1 MNELS
6 SNSNS
11 KKKIDYE
18 LQDTLSEAHSLGS
31 ELSEKGRELTAAGQY
46 IMDWV
51 DITKEAIPLI
61 DTNQGLML
69 ANDSWK
75 NTNSYVCQTMNHL
88 NLIDINAVSS
98 TSTGSALTTILNIP
112 DVLNSKVEASAHSE
126 SAECIFKHIEEQT
139 TKSHEKDALVSLIQS
154 LQLDSLQKGKR
165 SSLQQLE
172 TAYKAFEITVDT
184 STPSLTSL
192 IPMRECILQII
203 DILLKNRKRQE
214 KTTSTSRK
222 VTSILIQL
230 KRDSVSEK
238 LIEDLAI
245 QCKDIL
251 DNRLSPSKNTT
262 VTRLQW
268 QKSLVV
274 SILWLKAFLLAIDPN
289 KMRQNET

>member
-1 MNELS
+1 M
-6 SNSNS
+6 
-11 KKKIDYE
+11 
-18 LQDTLSEAHSLGS
+18 
-31 ELSEKGRELTAAGQY
+31 
-46 IMDWV
+46 
-51 DITKEAIPLI
+51 
-61 DTNQGLML
+61 
-69 ANDSWK
+69 
-75 NTNSYVCQTMNHL
+75 
-88 NLIDINAVSS
+88 
-98 TSTGSALTTILNIP
+98 
-112 DVLNSKVEASAHSE
+112 VL
-126 SAECIFKHIEEQT
+126 
-139 TKSHEKDALVSLIQS
+139 LIQS

-165 SSLQQLE
+165 SPLQQLE
-172 TAYKAFEITVDT
+172 TAYKAFEITFDT

-214 KTTSTSRK
+214 KMTSTSRK

-238 LIEDLAI
+238 FIEDLAI

-268 QKSLVV
+268 QQSKGV
-274 SILWLKAFLLAIDPN
+274 SILWLKAFLSAIDPS